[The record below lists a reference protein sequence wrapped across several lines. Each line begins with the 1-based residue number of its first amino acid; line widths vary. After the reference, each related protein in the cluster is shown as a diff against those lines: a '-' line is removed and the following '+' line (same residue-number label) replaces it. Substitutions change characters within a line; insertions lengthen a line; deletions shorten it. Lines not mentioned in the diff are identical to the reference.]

1 MLTAEQ
7 TSFFQEN
14 GYLVMER
21 VFSPDEVVAMRAEAD
36 DLLATIL
43 NSSSAQVRTS
53 GRLDWRRN
61 SGGLQRVA

>member
-7 TSFFQEN
+7 TSFFQKN
-14 GYLVMER
+14 GYLVLES
-21 VFSPDEVVAMRAEAD
+21 VLSADEVVAMRAEVD